1 MFQLPPAPNPADVR
15 KFLLSQKVPPATARA
30 FCAAPHIDW
39 AEDVSEVLYY
49 QHDTLAH
56 PNYVD
61 PTLARF
67 FKALAPEFAR
77 AGVTVRKLPKPK
89 KGVPPGHEAHFAEFA
104 YKRVA
109 PVRHLF
115 TRDPDGEASFAPARD
130 LDAVLRAFDLGL
142 YLDLRWL
149 DGDGT
154 VTRILSA
161 REWDR
166 AAKLLG
172 EGVRDRLFVR
182 ADRVPADYT
191 AALQFQYEL
200 WTGETGPRDEWEQI
214 CERREYT
221 AMRLSPAF
229 LERHRA
235 ALDSFGAWEE
245 VQESTVLSVAWAHPV
260 GVDRSWVPIELRAS
274 VEDAGSEEH
283 VGCGVGRFDPPERTF
298 ELLRAFVADSK
309 AVLERAKSEVA
320 EWKRGKPRRARYE
333 LYWIDGDPMA
343 SLGFWFRDTDD
354 EDDPEKLDL
363 DPDTGAPLV

>member
-1 MFQLPPAPNPADVR
+1 VR
-15 KFLLSQKVPPATARA
+15 HFVS
-30 FCAAPHIDW
+30 APHIDW

-49 QHDTLAH
+49 QHTQLAH
-56 PNYVD
+56 PRY
-61 PTLARF
+61 PYQKLAGF
-67 FKALAPEFAR
+67 FKTLAPELTR
-77 AGVTVRKLPKPK
+77 AGVTVRKLAKPK
-89 KGVPPGHEAHFAEFA
+89 KGVPPGHDSYYAEFA
-104 YKRVA
+104 HKKFA

-115 TRDPDGEASFAPARD
+115 TRDPDGEASFFPARD

-149 DGDGT
+149 DGDST
-154 VTRILSA
+154 TTRIMSA

-182 ADRVPADYT
+182 ADRVPAEYT

-214 CERREYT
+214 CERRDE
-221 AMRLSPAF
+221 ASVRLSPAF

-245 VQESTVLSVAWAHPV
+245 VPDGTVLSVAWARPV
-260 GVDRSWVPIELRAS
+260 GVDQSWVRLELRAS

-283 VGCGVGRFDPPERTF
+283 VGCGVGRFDPPARTF
-298 ELLRAFVADSK
+298 ELLRAFVANSA
-309 AVLERAKSEVA
+309 AVVTRAKAEVA
-320 EWKRGKPRRARYE
+320 GWKRGKPRRARYE
-333 LYWIDGDPMA
+333 LYWLYGEPMA

-354 EDDPEKLDL
+354 DDAPEELNL
-363 DPDTGAPLV
+363 DPDTGAPL